1 MEREILR
8 QSFKFA
14 ALHVGLIQTEI
25 LAGSSPHCVC
35 LCVCVRACVSV
46 LVLVYRNLLLV
57 LAVQKLFLTDESE
70 LSAVVRGSL
79 VVPCVTSLLFPGLF
93 PLAGGTGG
101 AEPSRLRFA
110 LLVVSQLC

>member
-1 MEREILR
+1 M
-8 QSFKFA
+8 
-14 ALHVGLIQTEI
+14 
-25 LAGSSPHCVC
+25 
-35 LCVCVRACVSV
+35 
-46 LVLVYRNLLLV
+46 LVYRNLLLV

-101 AEPSRLRFA
+101 AEPSRAEPPPLCFA
-110 LLVVSQLC
+110 CGQSTVLKLQSGDLGSRAEVRRRSIS